1 MPGPIIWTN
10 LLLIAVGGALGANAR
25 YLLALW
31 AAGRFGPDFPY
42 GTLLANASGSL
53 ALGFLLSLTTE
64 RLPLSPEMR
73 LFLTVGF
80 LSSFTTFSSYT
91 VESLNLWRVLGAWPS
106 LLNVLGNNLAA
117 FVAAILG
124 MTLAH
129 WLQKGW

>member
-1 MPGPIIWTN
+1 MKGPIIWTN
-10 LLLIAVGGALGANAR
+10 LLIIAVGGALGANAR

-31 AAGRFGPDFPY
+31 AGGRFGFEFPY

-53 ALGFLLSLTTE
+53 ALGFILSLTTD

-73 LFLTVGF
+73 LLLTVGF

-91 VESLNLWRVLGAWPS
+91 VESLNLWRAYGAWYS

-117 FVAAILG
+117 FGAAVLG
-124 MTLAH
+124 MALAR
-129 WLQKGW
+129 WLQSGG

>member
-1 MPGPIIWTN
+1 MKGPTLWTN
-10 LLLIAVGGALGANAR
+10 FLLIAVGGALGANAR

-31 AAGRFGPDFPY
+31 AAGRFGSDFPY
-42 GTLLANASGSL
+42 GTLLANVSGSL

-64 RLPLSPEMR
+64 RLPLSPETR

-91 VESLNLWRVLGAWPS
+91 VESLNLWRAFGAWQS

-129 WLQKGW
+129 WLQSGG

>member
-1 MPGPIIWTN
+1 MPGPILWTN
-10 LLLIAVGGALGANAR
+10 LLFIAIGGALGANAR

-31 AAGRFGPDFPY
+31 AAGRFGVEFPY

-91 VESLNLWRVLGAWPS
+91 VESLNLWRAFGIWPG

-117 FVAAILG
+117 FAAAILG
-124 MTLAH
+124 MALAH
-129 WLQKGW
+129 WLQSGG

>member
-1 MPGPIIWTN
+1 MKGPIIWTN
-10 LLLIAVGGALGANAR
+10 LLIIAVGGALGANAR

-31 AAGRFGPDFPY
+31 AAGRFGADFPY

-53 ALGFLLSLTTE
+53 ALGFILSLTTE

-73 LFLTVGF
+73 LLLTVGF

-91 VESLNLWRVLGAWPS
+91 VESLNLWRAYGTWYS

-117 FVAAILG
+117 FGAAVLG
-124 MTLAH
+124 MALAR
-129 WLQKGW
+129 WLQSGG